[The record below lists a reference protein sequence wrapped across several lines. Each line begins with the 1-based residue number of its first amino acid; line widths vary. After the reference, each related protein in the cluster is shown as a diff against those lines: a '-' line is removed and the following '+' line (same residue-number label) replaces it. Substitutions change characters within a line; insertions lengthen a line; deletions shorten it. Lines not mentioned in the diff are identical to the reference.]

1 MAGRTRELTTLEYI
15 VLGLI
20 SIEPQTG
27 YSIVNY
33 FDEDSYNSWS
43 ASPGSV
49 YPMLKRL
56 EKQGMIEG
64 ELDIEHETRPRKV
77 YTLTEDG
84 EDSLDAWLKEVP
96 KMRPFYEQREI
107 AMLRFQFMEG
117 RLGKKDIL
125 AWVNAYFDA
134 VHYATSGTAYYQ
146 DAINREMAAAG
157 GVSLHSQI
165 LMEGYMLELN
175 ALRTWLEMA
184 RGRLMMMPD
193 DD

>member
-84 EDSLDAWLKEVP
+84 EDSL
-96 KMRPFYEQREI
+96 
-107 AMLRFQFMEG
+107 
-117 RLGKKDIL
+117 
-125 AWVNAYFDA
+125 
-134 VHYATSGTAYYQ
+134 
-146 DAINREMAAAG
+146 
-157 GVSLHSQI
+157 
-165 LMEGYMLELN
+165 
-175 ALRTWLEMA
+175 
-184 RGRLMMMPD
+184 
-193 DD
+193 